1 MRRLPDNLDR
11 EDHRVYR
18 KWARVVFV
26 FYGLLMIIAAGLV
39 FGNRLSNNPTHEIA
53 LAGAGGQKLQTA
65 IGAARPMRQ
74 VMKRD

>member
-18 KWARVVFV
+18 KWARGVFV